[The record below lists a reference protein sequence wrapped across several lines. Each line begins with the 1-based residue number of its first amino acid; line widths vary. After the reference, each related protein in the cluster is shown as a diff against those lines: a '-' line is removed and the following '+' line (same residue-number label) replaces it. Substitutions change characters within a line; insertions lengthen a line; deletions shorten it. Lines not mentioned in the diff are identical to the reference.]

1 MRKVI
6 KYLPLICGVSGNE
19 LLKEEADFIKNYNPW
34 GIILFA
40 RNCTS
45 RSQLKELI
53 EHLKILTHKDIPIMI
68 DQEGGRIHRL
78 KYSDEHILYPA
89 SLFGRIYETNKTDAL
104 EALNLQCKIIANEL
118 NELGINVNTSP
129 VLDIPSGEESGVI
142 GDRSFS
148 NNREIATILGKESI
162 NSFISMGINPVI
174 KHIPGHGRAQV
185 DSHFELPVVNTK
197 YDELVEI
204 DFYPFK
210 VCNFNNLAMT
220 AHIIFSNI
228 DPEHP
233 VTISN
238 KIISSIIRKL
248 IKFEGLLM
256 TDDISMKALKGDI
269 GKLSLAALD
278 AGCDLILHCNGD
290 LSEMNAIA
298 ETLKSNI
305 REIELPNHIILERDK
320 NIEFDLQESKAR
332 LQNIISKFVN

>member
-53 EHLKILTHKDIPIMI
+53 ENLKILTHKDIPIMI

-78 KYSDEHILYPA
+78 KYSDEYILYSA
-89 SLFGRIYETNKTDAL
+89 NLFGRIYETNKTDAL
-104 EALNLQCKIIANEL
+104 EALGLQCKIIANEL
-118 NELGINVNTSP
+118 NELGISVNASP
-129 VLDIPSGEESGVI
+129 VLDVPNGEESGVI

-148 NNREIATILGKESI
+148 NNKEIAATLGKEAI

-185 DSHFELPVVNTK
+185 DSHFELPIVDTK
-197 YDELVEI
+197 YDELVEM
-204 DFYPFK
+204 DFYPFQA
-210 VCNFNNLAMT
+210 CNFSNLAMT
-220 AHIIFSNI
+220 AHIVFSNI
-228 DPEHP
+228 DPEYP

-238 KIISSIIRKL
+238 KIISSVIRKL

-269 GKLSLAALD
+269 GKLSLAALE
-278 AGCDLILHCNGD
+278 AGCDLILHCNGN
-290 LSEMNAIA
+290 LSEMNTIA
-298 ETLKSNI
+298 ETLKSNMC
-305 REIELPNHIILERDK
+305 EIELPSYMILESDK

-332 LQNIISKFVN
+332 LQNIVSKFVY